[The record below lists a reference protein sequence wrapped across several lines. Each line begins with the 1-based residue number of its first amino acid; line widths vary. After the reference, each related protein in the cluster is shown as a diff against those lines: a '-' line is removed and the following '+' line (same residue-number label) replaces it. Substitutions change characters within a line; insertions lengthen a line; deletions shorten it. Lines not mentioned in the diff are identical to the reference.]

1 VVSEKMLAMRKYG
14 LIQLVLCSLLVLS
27 VPLSGAWGQLA
38 EVEHLHPTG
47 GLLESVVAADG
58 AWAMGQSSAPTDYEM
73 KFVVSPE
80 MELRRNFS
88 ESVIPYKDALVGS
101 AIQRELTDSLSL
113 ELGSRTQLGFSRE
126 ITNVRDLTRA
136 LLSGQETSR

>member
-1 VVSEKMLAMRKYG
+1 MHSRSENVGRLFGLNVSSDETLWRGKLSIVVWSPIENPVVVSEKMLAMRKYG

-88 ESVIPYKDALVGS
+88 ESVIPYK
-101 AIQRELTDSLSL
+101 ESLPIVF
-113 ELGSRTQLGFSRE
+113 R
-126 ITNVRDLTRA
+126 
-136 LLSGQETSR
+136 